1 MDIQQLD
8 QGIDVCN
15 AFSHLL
21 VFGKAVKV
29 AAKSGRQTASLAFS
43 AGLGYSLSSQRCSE
57 NILPNIVGNIL
68 CQRCEKYVCKC

>member
-43 AGLGYSLSSQRCSE
+43 AGLGYSLSSQRCS
-57 NILPNIVGNIL
+57 
-68 CQRCEKYVCKC
+68 